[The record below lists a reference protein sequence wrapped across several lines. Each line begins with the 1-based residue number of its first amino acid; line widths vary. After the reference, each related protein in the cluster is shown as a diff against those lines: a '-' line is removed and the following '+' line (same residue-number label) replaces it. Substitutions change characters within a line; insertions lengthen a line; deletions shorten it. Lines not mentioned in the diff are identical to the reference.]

1 MVCANTPILRS
12 FESLKEEALKHFITS
27 KNALIEPS
35 TIVIVDSNNQ
45 SSLLSIPA
53 LSEFEFK
60 FVNSV
65 HYLLRTGIYQYHN
78 LFVISDNCS
87 EVSRDGLEELLNI
100 RKQHPF
106 MVFGESQLQ
115 EMTYSDFKS
124 LVSQLVTESRI
135 QNTISHLTV
144 IRGNLSS
151 SNYKTKD
158 RNIIHDTETSL
169 KEYLRSQI
177 RAQDGKP
184 EEILKEA
191 INLIRPKK

>member
-1 MVCANTPILRS
+1 
-12 FESLKEEALKHFITS
+12 
-27 KNALIEPS
+27 
-35 TIVIVDSNNQ
+35 
-45 SSLLSIPA
+45 
-53 LSEFEFK
+53 
-60 FVNSV
+60 
-65 HYLLRTGIYQYHN
+65 
-78 LFVISDNCS
+78 
-87 EVSRDGLEELLNI
+87 
-100 RKQHPF
+100 
-106 MVFGESQLQ
+106 MVFDESQLQ
-115 EMTYSDFKS
+115 ELLLQISKS